1 MTHVVALATA
11 AVSYAYTAAVSPTQ
25 EPGSIIPGTTSGFT
39 SQQTTWGPTG
49 LINVPTAYTIGR
61 GQASV
66 GASFS
71 RDRRGP
77 TVNYSPVPDIEVGGG
92 YIERDGFD
100 GKAIANGKVLIR
112 PMNFR
117 NVELGIG
124 MIDMADA
131 INQTFYAIGS
141 FDLVA
146 PNARDDVLGE
156 AFRLKVHA
164 GYGTGIYRDKVIG
177 GGELGFSNKVALV
190 AEWDGVDTNA
200 SIRYR
205 PNNDI
210 TMQVGVMGK
219 NLFFGITSLFRP

>member
-1 MTHVVALATA
+1 MTQVAAIATA
-11 AVSYAYTAAVSPTQ
+11 AVSYAYTAAIAPNQ
-25 EPGSIIPGTTSGFT
+25 EPGSIIPGTASGYT
-39 SQQTTWGPTG
+39 DQQTTWGPTG

-77 TVNYSPVPDIEVGGG
+77 TANYSPYPDIEVGGG

-117 NVELGIG
+117 NVELGVG
-124 MIDMADA
+124 VIDAADA

-146 PNARDDVLGE
+146 PDARDDVLGE

-164 GYGTGIYRDKVIG
+164 GYGTGLFRDKVIG
-177 GGELGFSNKVALV
+177 GGELSFSNRVGLV
-190 AEWDGVDTNA
+190 AEWDGVDANA

-205 PNNDI
+205 PNDNV
-210 TMQVGVMGK
+210 TMQLGVMGK
-219 NLFFGITSLFRP
+219 NLFFGVTSVFRP